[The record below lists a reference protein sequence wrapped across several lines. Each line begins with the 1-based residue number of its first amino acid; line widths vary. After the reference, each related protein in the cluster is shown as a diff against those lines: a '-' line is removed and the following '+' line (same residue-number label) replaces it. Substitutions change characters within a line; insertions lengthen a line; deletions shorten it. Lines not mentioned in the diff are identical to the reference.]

1 MTVAYKP
8 ELVERFPSLREFIAH
23 LTYMHPKSAK
33 VIAAEMDLAP
43 STLSRKLNPAEGD
56 TQRLNADDI
65 DRWVAATGHGPELA
79 EYHMAKSAETPES
92 RKARQ
97 LATVE
102 RCAGQLTAAL
112 EALKAN
118 G

>member
-1 MTVAYKP
+1 MLTQVSAPQMTVAYK
-8 ELVERFPSLREFIAH
+8 
-23 LTYMHPKSAK
+23 
-33 VIAAEMDLAP
+33 
-43 STLSRKLNPAEGD
+43 
-56 TQRLNADDI
+56 
-65 DRWVAATGHGPELA
+65 PELA